1 MAEKYADS
9 SITTLLKSGVNVING
24 QVADSIIANQVL
36 ENIYQGEIEVGGRG
50 VSQEFTNNTT
60 AATITVV
67 RPLPLPIKSRDLGA
81 KINGGAFSAFTYVP
95 GSTSYNLNIITTI
108 DDQVDVPD
116 ISLDMIPLDILSKY
130 VKNISDKVVLNANA
144 IKIAAALYTS
154 LSAEEV
160 DEKSAYVLKYNAAS
174 DKYLDKITRTFLSL
188 DKGDIENGISMF
200 PQEDRIALV
209 GIDAYADLL
218 SLNGVLNVGG
228 ANYGYDI
235 LKQGG
240 VDADA
245 TPKKLA
251 TGFVGTILG
260 VPVHTVSPLVWEVAC
275 EFLGFTS
282 GTFNNL
288 LVMVKSAT
296 GNLFGMAANSSVKT
310 IPCPNGQGVRLQP
323 KYRMGAAC
331 IMPKANALLFSS
343 DSFANPYGVKTI
355 FNGKGVEFGYIAPGS
370 RVEVKPATAVGSTT
384 GKFTAKADGAV
395 ACAWVNKECHDVQEF
410 VKEYNA
416 ADNKKGL
423 IATLGVEETLAG
435 VAAKETVSFLYVA
448 SDGTCAL
455 DIKKSA

>member
-1 MAEKYADS
+1 MPEKYADS
-9 SITTLLKSGVNVING
+9 SITTLLKSGVNVVNG

-36 ENIYQGEIEVGGRG
+36 ENIYQGEIETGGRG
-50 VSQEFTNNTT
+50 VSQEFTTNTT

-67 RPLPLPIKSRDLGA
+67 RPLPLPIKARDLGA
-81 KINGGAFSAFTYVP
+81 KINGGSFSAYSYVP
-95 GSTSYNLNIITTI
+95 GSTSYNLNVITMI
-108 DDQVDVPD
+108 DDLVDVPD
-116 ISLDMIPLDILSKY
+116 VSMDMIPLDILSKY

-154 LSAEEV
+154 LSAEQV
-160 DEKSAYVLKYNAAS
+160 DEKSANVLKYNSAK
-174 DKYLDKITRTFLSL
+174 DKYLDKVTRTFLAL
-188 DKGDIENGISMF
+188 DKGDIDNGISMF

-218 SLNGVLNVGG
+218 SLNGVLNIGG

-235 LKQGG
+235 LKSGA

-245 TPKKLA
+245 STHKVA

-260 VPVHTVSPLVWEVAC
+260 VPVHTVSPLIWEVAC
-275 EFLGFTS
+275 EYLGFTS
-282 GTFNNL
+282 GTFDNL
-288 LVMVKSAT
+288 LLMVKSAT

-310 IPCPNGQGVRLQP
+310 IQCPIGQGVRLQP

-331 IMPKANALLFSS
+331 IMPKANALLFSE
-343 DSFANPYGVKTI
+343 DSYANPYGIKDI
-355 FNGKGVEFGYIAPGS
+355 FTGKGVEYGYVAPGS
-370 RVEVKPATAVGSTT
+370 REVVVPATVAGTT
-384 GKFTAKADGAV
+384 GKFTASAKGAV

-410 VKEYNA
+410 VKEYGA
-416 ADNKKGL
+416 SDNKKGL
-423 IATLGVEETLAG
+423 IATLGVESTLTG
-435 VAAKETVSFLYVA
+435 VSSGDTVSFLYIA